1 MTQPTDRESARRAFA
16 VSYIGEAATLTP
28 LGGDASYRS
37 YYRCQI
43 NGASYILMDAPVA
56 AGGID
61 LFVQRARQFAA
72 CGLPVPHIHAADS
85 VQGFLLLDDFG
96 DRWLW
101 QDLRENAAATLP
113 QALTL
118 LGQWQQVT
126 AT

>member
-16 VSYIGEAATLTP
+16 VSYIGEAASLTP

-37 YYRCQI
+37 YYRCQT

-85 VQGFLLLDDFG
+85 TQGFLLLDDFG

-101 QDLRENAAATLP
+101 QDL
-113 QALTL
+113 
-118 LGQWQQVT
+118 
-126 AT
+126 